1 MPDSWHG
8 RAAVG
13 KRFIVLYASQPMADQ
28 STTIFERT
36 SALARELGA
45 INLGQGFPDLPEP
58 AELIE
63 AGRRA
68 LIDKSNQYP
77 PMRGLAE
84 LRRAICEYYRR
95 EQRLQVREEEV
106 IVTSGATEALAAAI
120 LAFIRPGDE
129 AILFQP
135 FYDAYLPLVE
145 RAGGIVRTV
154 SLIPPLWTLPLV
166 EFEGAIRPKTRL
178 VILNTPNNPT
188 GTVVDRATL
197 EAIGA
202 LCERHDLILLCD
214 EVWEGM
220 SYGSASHTSPL
231 ALPSLRERAVKVG
244 SAGKIFSLT
253 GWKIGWAV
261 AAPPLAEAIARQ
273 HQFLTFTTPTPL
285 QWAVAEGL
293 ALPREWH
300 AAHRARYEAARAR
313 LVNGL
318 TAAGYVLLPADGTWF
333 VTVDLAASG
342 LPADDEA
349 VVERLI
355 REAGVAAIPV
365 SAFYRDA
372 PQTGYLRLCFAKE
385 DATLDA
391 AIERLARF
399 RH

>member
-1 MPDSWHG
+1 MNRQPMPDH
-8 RAAVG
+8 
-13 KRFIVLYASQPMADQ
+13 

-58 AELIE
+58 TELLE
-63 AGRRA
+63 AARRA
-68 LIDKSNQYP
+68 LVERSNQYP
-77 PMRGLAE
+77 PMRGLPE
-84 LRRAICEYYRR
+84 LRRAVCQYYQQ
-95 EQRLQVREEEV
+95 EQGLELAEEQV

-145 RAGGIVRTV
+145 RAGGVARTV
-154 SLIPPLWTLPLV
+154 GLVPPRWTLPLDRL
-166 EFEGAIRPKTRL
+166 EAAIGPKTRL

-220 SYGSASHTSPL
+220 IYGGARHVSPL
-231 ALPSLRERAVKVG
+231 AMPAPSERAVKVG

-293 ALPREWH
+293 ALPSQWH
-300 AAHRARYEAARAR
+300 AAHRARYEAARER
-313 LVNGL
+313 LVSGL

-342 LPADDEA
+342 LPANDEA
-349 VVERLI
+349 VAGRLI

-365 SAFYRDA
+365 SAFYRDK
-372 PQTGYLRLCFAKE
+372 PERGYLRLCFAKE
-385 DATLDA
+385 GATLDE
-391 AIERLARF
+391 AIGRLARF
-399 RH
+399 RVADPSPLMGEG

>member
-1 MPDSWHG
+1 MPDH
-8 RAAVG
+8 
-13 KRFIVLYASQPMADQ
+13 
-28 STTIFERT
+28 STTIFDRM
-36 SALARELGA
+36 SALARKLGA

-58 AELIE
+58 AELLE
-63 AGRRA
+63 AAQRA
-68 LIDKSNQYP
+68 LVDKSNQYP

-84 LRRAICEYYRR
+84 LRRAVCAYYRQ
-95 EQRLQVREEEV
+95 EQGLEVREEEV

-120 LAFIRPGDE
+120 LAFINPGDE

-145 RAGGIVRTV
+145 RAGGTAHTV
-154 SLIPPLWTLPLV
+154 SLVPPRWTLPLDRL
-166 EFEGAIRPKTRL
+166 EAAIGPKTRL

-197 EAIGA
+197 EALGA
-202 LCERHDLILLCD
+202 LCERHGLVLLCD

-220 SYGSASHTSPL
+220 IYGAAHLSPL
-231 ALPSLRERAVKVG
+231 AIPALRERAVKVG

-261 AAPPLAEAIARQ
+261 AAPPLTEAIARQ

-293 ALPREWH
+293 ALPPEWH
-300 AAHRARYEAARAR
+300 AAHRARYEAARER
-313 LVNGL
+313 LVRGL
-318 TAAGYVLLPADGTWF
+318 TAVGYVVLPADGTWF

-349 VVERLI
+349 VADRLI
-355 REAGVAAIPV
+355 RKAGVASIPV

-372 PQTGYLRLCFAKE
+372 AERGYLRLCFAKE

-391 AIERLARF
+391 AIGRLAGF
-399 RH
+399 RRGA